1 MGIKTVGTIV
11 KANDKEV
18 GALQSL
24 GNISQKRNVQEYDAI
39 NVESVAIALGSVKT
53 DALTLGVI
61 YNPTDSAG
69 AKELETAFNGGT
81 TIPFSIELSDTA
93 GTNGTTYSWNATVI
107 SDFTLEPQK
116 DGFVL
121 ATFSVHLNGKPT
133 VTAAS

>member
-11 KANDKEV
+11 KANGKEV

-39 NVESVAIALGSVKT
+39 NVESVLIAVGSVKT
-53 DALTLGVI
+53 DALQLGVI
-61 YNPTDSAG
+61 YDPADSAG
-69 AKELETAFNGGT
+69 AKELETAFNNAT
-81 TIPFSIELSDTA
+81 AIPFSIELSDK
-93 GTNGTTYSWNATVI
+93 GSNNGTTFSWDEAVV
-107 SDFTLEPQK
+107 SDFSLEPQK

-121 ATFSVHLNGKPT
+121 ATFSVYLNGKPT

>member
-1 MGIKTVGTIV
+1 MGIKTLGTIV
-11 KANDKEV
+11 KANGKEV
-18 GALQSL
+18 GVLQSL

-39 NVESVAIALGSVKT
+39 NVESVLIAVGSVKT

-61 YNPTDSAG
+61 YDPADAAG
-69 AKELETAFNGGT
+69 AKELEAAFNDGT
-81 TIPFSIELSDTA
+81 AIPFSIELSDTA
-93 GTNGTTYSWNATVI
+93 GTNGTTFSWNEAAI

-133 VTAAS
+133 VTVAS